1 MVFGG
6 DVIEVDTQR
15 AVDPELLTTLEGV
28 SNVRQTA
35 PRQLM
40 VTVDEAASLTP
51 QIIDTLR
58 GGGVDVDG
66 IQEHQPTFDEVFTG
80 LVEQRRAA
88 RGTAGD
94 DTSERRA
101 VPMRDLV
108 QSVVRMGSFT
118 GKELREV
125 LRRPGVLFSLI
136 VGPFA
141 IMFIFGLGY
150 SGYREPFLTE
160 IVIPEGNDLPRDPAY
175 YEDLAPGRLE
185 VAAVTDDADAAEER
199 LRDLE
204 IDLLIVAPENASA
217 ELREGRQT
225 TIRVLWNQIDP
236 VYDQLAGLATS
247 ILTSSLNAEIVEQ
260 AAAEGISFVEG
271 ELPAAANVPPEV
283 IARPTTAETE
293 NVAPSEPA
301 VLNFFGPAVFAL
313 VIQHLAITLTALS
326 MVRERLSRPD
336 GPIPGRPGELDG
348 TAGWQVRRV
357 CRAQPGGDRH
367 RGALLVGV
375 LGVPML
381 GGWPI
386 FVGIVLLL
394 TFASLGVGLLISL
407 VADSERQAVQ
417 LSMLILLASV
427 FFSGFVLP
435 VSDFAEW
442 TQYLAYLLPVTH
454 GIATLQ
460 EHMLRGGVTDQ
471 WMLGALAIIG
481 VVLYV
486 GSLLRLRRVLRRAD

>member
-1 MVFGG
+1 M
-6 DVIEVDTQR
+6 
-15 AVDPELLTTLEGV
+15 A
-28 SNVRQTA
+28 
-35 PRQLM
+35 
-40 VTVDEAASLTP
+40 
-51 QIIDTLR
+51 
-58 GGGVDVDG
+58 
-66 IQEHQPTFDEVFTG
+66 
-80 LVEQRRAA
+80 
-88 RGTAGD
+88 
-94 DTSERRA
+94 
-101 VPMRDLV
+101 
-108 QSVVRMGSFT
+108 SFT

-125 LRRPGVLFSLI
+125 LRRPGVLLSLI

-150 SGYREPFLTE
+150 SGYREPFRTE
-160 IVIPEGNDLPRDPAY
+160 IVIPEGNELPRDPAY

-185 VAAVTDDADAAEER
+185 VVAVTDDAEAAEER

-204 IDLLIVAPENASA
+204 TDLLIVAPENASE

-225 TIRVLWNQIDP
+225 TIRVQWNQIDP

-271 ELPAAANVPPEV
+271 ELPAAANVPPDV
-283 IARPTTAETE
+283 IARPTTAETD
-293 NVAPSEPA
+293 NIAPSEPA

-326 MVRERLSRPD
+326 MVRERLSGQMDRFRVAPVSSM
-336 GPIPGRPGELDG
+336 ELLVG
-348 TAGWQVRRV
+348 KYIAYAALSLVVTAIV
-357 CRAQPGGDRH
+357 
-367 RGALLVGV
+367 GALLVGV

-381 GGWPI
+381 GGLPM

-460 EHMLRGGVTDQ
+460 EHMLRGAVTDQ
-471 WMLGALAIIG
+471 WMLGALALIG

>member
-1 MVFGG
+1 M
-6 DVIEVDTQR
+6 R
-15 AVDPELLTTLEGV
+15 
-28 SNVRQTA
+28 
-35 PRQLM
+35 
-40 VTVDEAASLTP
+40 SL
-51 QIIDTLR
+51 
-58 GGGVDVDG
+58 
-66 IQEHQPTFDEVFTG
+66 
-80 LVEQRRAA
+80 A
-88 RGTAGD
+88 
-94 DTSERRA
+94 
-101 VPMRDLV
+101 
-108 QSVVRMGSFT
+108 QSIVRMASFT

-125 LRRPGVLFSLI
+125 LRRPGVLLSLI

-150 SGYREPFLTE
+150 SGFREPFATE
-160 IVIPEGNDLPRDPAY
+160 IVIPAGNELPRDAEY
-175 YEDLAPGRLE
+175 YENLAPGRLE
-185 VAAVTDDADAAEER
+185 VVAVTEDAAAAEER
-199 LRDLE
+199 LRNLE

-225 TIRVLWNQIDP
+225 TIRVAWNQIDP

-260 AAAEGISFVEG
+260 AAAAGISFAEG

-293 NVAPSEPA
+293 NVAPTDPA

-313 VIQHLAITLTALS
+313 VIQHLAVTLTALS
-326 MVRERLSRPD
+326 MVRERLSGQMDRFRVAPVSSM
-336 GPIPGRPGELDG
+336 ELLVG
-348 TAGWQVRRV
+348 KYVAYAALSLAVTAIV
-357 CRAQPGGDRH
+357 
-367 RGALLVGV
+367 GALLVGV
-375 LGVPML
+375 LRVPML
-381 GGWPI
+381 GGWPL
-386 FVGIVLLL
+386 FLGIVLLL

-460 EHMLRGGVTDQ
+460 EHMLRGVVTDQ
-471 WMLGALAIIG
+471 WMLVALAVIG
-481 VVLYV
+481 VVLYT